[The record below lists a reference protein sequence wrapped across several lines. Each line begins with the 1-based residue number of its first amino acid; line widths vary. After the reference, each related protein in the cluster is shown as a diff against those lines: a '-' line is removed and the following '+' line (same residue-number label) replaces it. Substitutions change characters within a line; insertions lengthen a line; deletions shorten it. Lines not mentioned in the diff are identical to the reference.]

1 MKILVKGQVYPKVWQ
16 LADSVKKLRD
26 ERRTINLGS
35 STQGYSVYEVTLP
48 ESTKK
53 DGSYLTTPQGVKLY
67 YNTGDQYQIGYLISE
82 IDNDPRVS
90 KHFKN

>member
-1 MKILVKGQVYPKVWQ
+1 MKILVKGQIYPKVWQ

-26 ERRTINLGS
+26 ERRNINLGAG
-35 STQGYSVYEVTLP
+35 TQGYSVYEVTLP
-48 ESTKK
+48 DATKK
-53 DGSYLTTPQGVKLY
+53 EGSYLTTPQGVKLY

-90 KHFKN
+90 KHFDS